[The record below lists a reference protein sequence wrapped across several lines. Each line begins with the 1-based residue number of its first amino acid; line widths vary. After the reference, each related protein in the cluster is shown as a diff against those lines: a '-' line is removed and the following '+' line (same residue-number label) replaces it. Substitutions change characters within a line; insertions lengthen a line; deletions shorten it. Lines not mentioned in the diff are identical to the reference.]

1 MNTITK
7 QRNLN
12 ELQVLLQKR
21 FDIILGSLMP
31 EFAEKAKASDALI
44 LPDSELFGLLY
55 STVLEKSARTPDRE
69 LRKLKRR
76 AENLSNFYKEIE
88 RMGGVIKAV
97 DVADI
102 LGITRQAVNLRVKG
116 NKLLAFKK
124 NGDHVFPLFQF
135 KEGGLLPHFEDVMK
149 AMSND
154 IGPVSRI
161 SFLTTPLSDKNGKGK
176 IPIEI
181 MKEDSSIDDVSK
193 MLRAAK
199 QMGEQ
204 IAS

>member
-1 MNTITK
+1 
-7 QRNLN
+7 
-12 ELQVLLQKR
+12 
-21 FDIILGSLMP
+21 MP
-31 EFAEKAKASDALI
+31 EFAEKAKAGDALV
-44 LPDSELFGLLY
+44 LPDNELFGLLY

-88 RMGGVIKAV
+88 CMGGVIKAV

-116 NKLLAFKK
+116 NKLIAFKK
-124 NGDHVFPLFQF
+124 NRDHAFPLFQF
-135 KEGGLLPHFEDVMK
+135 KEGGLLPHFEDVMR
-149 AMSND
+149 AMSNN

-161 SFLTTPLSDKNGKGK
+161 SFLTTPLGGKNGKGK
-176 IPIEI
+176 TPIEI

-199 QMGEQ
+199 QVL
-204 IAS
+204 SH

>member
-1 MNTITK
+1 MNTATK

-21 FDIILGSLMP
+21 FDIIFDSLMP
-31 EFAEKAKASDALI
+31 EFAEKAKASNALV

-124 NGDHVFPLFQF
+124 NSDHVFPLFQF

-176 IPIEI
+176 TPIEI